1 MRLEPPTTT
10 LMDAIIGR
18 FQFLSYFV
26 FYDALPATYEVDS
39 YSSPLVSLPPHIVFH
54 CCSICG
60 RRCTSE
66 SCSKTNENDVNDIVP
81 SSDAKNQAT
90 SSSPQNADE
99 TPIEAETEDSSDLG
113 RVGAT
118 PELLGSYAFAFVA
131 ALISLLG
138 SSLLCFAKKLTSRKK
153 TLRKGAQ
160 SSATT
165 PSREVRHSGRID
177 LSDRACTPR
186 PGLART
192 PVTETPTRRSRIST
206 RRKNHD
212 EKDIIAS
219 TVKLEVR
226 TRKGRW
232 VEARRSGRILNYG
245 SPMKATKRE

>member
-1 MRLEPPTTT
+1 MSILNSHRL
-10 LMDAIIGR
+10 
-18 FQFLSYFV
+18 FLH
-26 FYDALPATYEVDS
+26 DHPCRT
-39 YSSPLVSLPPHIVFH
+39 VFH
-54 CCSICG
+54 FYSICG

-66 SCSKTNENDVNDIVP
+66 NCSKSTENDIDDVNP
-81 SSDAKNQAT
+81 STDYQAT
-90 SSSPQNADE
+90 TSPENADE
-99 TPIEAETEDSSDLG
+99 TPIEAGTEDSSDH
-113 RVGAT
+113 GAA
-118 PELLGSYAFAFVA
+118 PELLGSYAFALVA

-138 SSLLCFAKKLTSRKK
+138 SSLLCFAKKPASPQK
-153 TLRKGAQ
+153 TTPKGAQ

-165 PSREVRHSGRID
+165 PSREIRHNGRID
-177 LSDRACTPR
+177 LSDRTCTPR
-186 PGLART
+186 PGLTRT
-192 PVTETPTRRSRIST
+192 PVTETPRRRSHTSS